1 MSSRE
6 RRKLLKN
13 ICILEG
19 TTKSSCRKQRNVLN
33 VILLFL
39 SRSFR
44 YLLCA
49 RAPLVK
55 LRNLWKSLNARTR
68 VWLRSIHNLE
78 IWNKQKKNAAISHGL
93 SNLLQ
98 RWPQQIRFIGCSF
111 YFYLRIKLPTH
122 TDTHSTYMWL
132 HTSCKYSVVKRQH
145 EE

>member
-49 RAPLVK
+49 RAALVK
-55 LRNLWKSLNARTR
+55 LRNLWKSSNARTR

-78 IWNKQKKNAAISHGL
+78 IWNKQKNAAISHGL

-98 RWPQQIRFIGCSF
+98 RWPQQIRFIGCSSC
-111 YFYLRIKLPTH
+111 FYLQIKNPLTQTHIQRICDYTH
-122 TDTHSTYMWL
+122 P
-132 HTSCKYSVVKRQH
+132 VNIV
-145 EE
+145 